1 MPTRK
6 GKSASPSK
14 KKEKE
19 ATIGVETS
27 SDVEE
32 DHDSNPLSSR
42 VDENPNDFFESLPP
56 PMGKIGEI
64 IYGIS
69 GSTSYTKGFLG
80 LAGQV
85 QNDGDLD
92 TVYGALEVMEVMIQ
106 KERMSKDEFCKAMPI
121 LPTSDEEKPA
131 DQAAKFSS
139 EIEKL
144 QKQLTANEMSPDA
157 IADIFSQEDG
167 SSLLKGGLRSIAGK
181 RAFEELFSANFKDT
195 AFESAENLYLS
206 INGLLKRHNV
216 QIFSGD
222 SLNSTGSSPS
232 GITFRPPSHGESDK
246 KRVMSIS
253 PLASETLSPE
263 LKQIPNG
270 VGSYSKEEYEAM
282 YAVSTLLALPLSNGS
297 AHFTE
302 DAKLLACKM
311 EVFQRA
317 LFSLVGKVA
326 ELVVAHT
333 DKRDSWASV
342 FGRRYLVTTSVISKA
357 ADLFFPVTPVSIG
370 LGFRHP
376 DLHVGARAYFMLL
389 DECSQ
394 NTVNNGSQA
403 IANLWDVKFNAHE
416 NLVSF
421 VLRVQGHRDAVQ
433 EQARLPAGCKEQGH
447 PAATDACVNQ
457 IIVEAVVKCARENSE
472 SFATQEL
479 EATRQL
485 ENKYYTGCFSL
496 LSDLLEF
503 AEFLDKQ
510 GLFKGSS
517 SLHGPPDQSHAYMGS
532 RGSGNQQ
539 EVLGARPMSR
549 EKYKLHLNVL
559 GDALPAALFRECM
572 ERIEIAGEATW
583 RFKANSPKIPEEFF
597 KGAVSAA
604 ILGLKSAR
612 RSKRANGLPNPEFNE
627 AVYNAPVLP
636 FEPFQPHK
644 LSKLKGSSGK
654 GGKTDK
660 TGKRGKGGQAAAE
673 EDRMTKQQAQMAKE
687 KQKQAK
693 DAHHKAQ
700 KEARDKERIKQHSEL
715 VQSIVNEVS
724 SSVKSTMDSLSKELK
739 EVKETQK
746 RYEQSRS
753 FMSLQVDGDEGGDDD
768 DNASK

>member
-1 MPTRK
+1 M
-6 GKSASPSK
+6 A
-14 KKEKE
+14 
-19 ATIGVETS
+19 
-27 SDVEE
+27 
-32 DHDSNPLSSR
+32 
-42 VDENPNDFFESLPP
+42 
-56 PMGKIGEI
+56 
-64 IYGIS
+64 
-69 GSTSYTKGFLG
+69 
-80 LAGQV
+80 
-85 QNDGDLD
+85 DG
-92 TVYGALEVMEVMIQ
+92 T
-106 KERMSKDEFCKAMPI
+106 
-121 LPTSDEEKPA
+121 
-131 DQAAKFSS
+131 
-139 EIEKL
+139 
-144 QKQLTANEMSPDA
+144 
-157 IADIFSQEDG
+157 
-167 SSLLKGGLRSIAGK
+167 SLLKRGFQFISGRC
-181 RAFEELFSANFKDT
+181 AFENAYAARFKNT
-195 AFESAENLYLS
+195 FCSSPEFLYLG
-206 INGLLKRHNV
+206 INGLLAKLNV
-216 QIFSGD
+216 KVFKGD
-222 SLNSTGSSPS
+222 FLGSIGRSAPKVS
-232 GITFRPPSHGESDK
+232 FKPPSHGSSAK
-246 KRVMSIS
+246 VNIMSS
-253 PLASETLSPE
+253 NPLAREKLSPE
-263 LKQIPNG
+263 LSKIPNVMG
-270 VGSYSKEEYEAM
+270 LFKESEYD
-282 YAVSTLLALPLSNGS
+282 S
-297 AHFTE
+297 ADFT

-317 LFSLVGKVA
+317 LFSLVGNVA

-342 FGRRYLVTTSVISKA
+342 FSRRYLVTTSVISKA
-357 ADLFFPVTPVSIG
+357 ADLFLPVTPVSVG

-627 AVYNAPVLP
+627 AVYSAPVLP

-753 FMSLQVDGDEGGDDD
+753 FMSLEWQ
-768 DNASK
+768 